1 MEKRKVQLFLLHFAG
16 GSRYS
21 FDFLKEY
28 LQYEVEFIPL
38 ELPGRGKRYGETLVR
53 DKEIAIRDYYK
64 QIRTHRNCAKPYL
77 IYGHSMGATLG
88 ISVADA
94 MQKIG
99 DPPEALIVSGNSGPG
114 TLPIDNDGNDIPKKT
129 RYLMNAI
136 DFKNELIEL
145 GGAPDEVLNNKEIF
159 EFFDP
164 ILRADFEVLEK
175 ETTYSEENITIN
187 VPIHALMGT
196 EEKTSNQVTNWQ
208 RFTTEK
214 IQYSI
219 LEGNHFFIHNHVET
233 LSEVITAY
241 TGVGALQY

>member
-1 MEKRKVQLFLLHFAG
+1 MNKRKVQLFLLHFAG

-28 LQYEVEFIPL
+28 LSNSVECIPL
-38 ELPGRGKRYGETLVR
+38 ELPGRGKRYGETLIR
-53 DKEIAIRDYYK
+53 DKEAAIHDYCQ
-64 QIRTHRNCAKPYL
+64 QIRALRNKQPFV

-88 ISVADA
+88 VSVANF

-99 DPPEALIVSGNSGPG
+99 DPPSALIVTGNSGPG
-114 TLPIDNDGNDIPKKT
+114 TLLIDNEGNEMPQKT

-145 GGAPDEVLNNKEIF
+145 GGAPDEVLNNDEIYN
-159 EFFDP
+159 FFDP

-175 ETTYSEENITIN
+175 ESTYTEEGILLH
-187 VPIHALMGT
+187 VPIIALMGT
-196 EEKTSNQVTNWQ
+196 EEKTSHQIDNWQ

-214 IQYSI
+214 LESNI
-219 LEGNHFFIHNHVET
+219 LDGNHFFIHNHT
-233 LSEVITAY
+233 RAIANVIRNASSVVY
-241 TGVGALQY
+241 AAL

>member
-1 MEKRKVQLFLLHFAG
+1 MQKSKVQLFLLHFAG

-28 LQYEVEFIPL
+28 LLYEVEFIPL
-38 ELPGRGKRYGETLVR
+38 ELPGRGKRFGETLIR
-53 DKEIAIRDYYK
+53 DKEIAIRDYCK
-64 QIRTHRNCAKPYL
+64 QIKSLRNSSKPYI

-88 ISVADA
+88 ISVASF

-99 DPPEALIVSGNSGPG
+99 DEPEALILSGNSGPG
-114 TLPIDNDGNDIPKKT
+114 TLPIDNDGNNIPKKM

-145 GGAPDEVLNNKEIF
+145 GGAPEEVLNNKEIY

-175 ETTYSEENITIN
+175 ETTYTEEDIRIN

-196 EEKTSNQVTNWQ
+196 EEKTSNQITNWQ

-219 LEGNHFFIHNHVET
+219 LEGNHFFIHNHVEK
-233 LSEVITAY
+233 LSEVITDY
-241 TGVGALQY
+241 TRVKALQL